1 MDDLMGKIQEVLSD
15 EESMKQLSELAASL
29 FPSSEQNG
37 MGIQWKEYR
46 HMGTTFFEAEANED
60 KEDDSSKQG
69 IDFDLSKLLMIGQ
82 VMSSVSN
89 DKNTE
94 LLLALRPLLKEERQ
108 EKVDKAVKIL
118 KLLAVWSVL
127 KDSGILSDIL

>member
-37 MGIQWKEYR
+37 TEDGCSD
-46 HMGTTFFEAEANED
+46 EAEANEANED

-69 IDFDLSKLLMIGQ
+69 IDFDLSKLLMI
-82 VMSSVSN
+82 
-89 DKNTE
+89 
-94 LLLALRPLLKEERQ
+94 R
-108 EKVDKAVKIL
+108 
-118 KLLAVWSVL
+118 
-127 KDSGILSDIL
+127 SGL

>member
-37 MGIQWKEYR
+37 TEDSHSDEKE
-46 HMGTTFFEAEANED
+46 ESEE
-60 KEDDSSKQG
+60 KDDTSSKQG

-82 VMSSVSN
+82 VMSSVTN
-89 DKNTE
+89 DKNAE

-127 KDSGILSDIL
+127 KDSGILNDFI

>member
-1 MDDLMGKIQEVLSD
+1 
-15 EESMKQLSELAASL
+15 MKRQARLTASL

-37 MGIQWKEYR
+37 TEDGCSD
-46 HMGTTFFEAEANED
+46 EAEANED

-82 VMSSVSN
+82 VKSSVFLSL
-89 DKNTE
+89 DTE

>member
-37 MGIQWKEYR
+37 TEDGCSD
-46 HMGTTFFEAEANED
+46 EAEATEANED
-60 KEDDSSKQG
+60 KEDDSSNQG

>member
-37 MGIQWKEYR
+37 TEDGCSD
-46 HMGTTFFEAEANED
+46 EAEANED

-108 EKVDKAVKIL
+108 EKVDKEVNII

>member
-37 MGIQWKEYR
+37 TEDGCSD
-46 HMGTTFFEAEANED
+46 EAEANEANED

>member
-37 MGIQWKEYR
+37 TEDGCSDE
-46 HMGTTFFEAEANED
+46 TEANED

-82 VMSSVSN
+82 VMRAQSSWRSGSAIS
-89 DKNTE
+89 
-94 LLLALRPLLKEERQ
+94 LGRS
-108 EKVDKAVKIL
+108 ISI
-118 KLLAVWSVL
+118 WSCLPFVPY
-127 KDSGILSDIL
+127 

>member
-1 MDDLMGKIQEVLSD
+1 MDDSMGKIQEVLSD

-37 MGIQWKEYR
+37 TEDGCSD
-46 HMGTTFFEAEANED
+46 EAEANEANED

>member
-1 MDDLMGKIQEVLSD
+1 MPLHCFPPLNRMEQRTGCSD
-15 EESMKQLSELAASL
+15 
-29 FPSSEQNG
+29 
-37 MGIQWKEYR
+37 
-46 HMGTTFFEAEANED
+46 EAEANED

>member
-29 FPSSEQNG
+29 FPSSEQS
-37 MGIQWKEYR
+37 
-46 HMGTTFFEAEANED
+46 GTEDSHSDEEEENEG
-60 KEDDSSKQG
+60 KDDASSKQG
-69 IDFDLSKLLMIGQ
+69 MDFDLSKLLMIGQ
-82 VMSSVSN
+82 VMSSVTN
-89 DKNTE
+89 DKNAE

-127 KDSGILSDIL
+127 KDSGILNDFI

>member
-37 MGIQWKEYR
+37 TEDSHSDKKE
-46 HMGTTFFEAEANED
+46 ESEE
-60 KEDDSSKQG
+60 KDDASSKQG
-69 IDFDLSKLLMIGQ
+69 MDFDLSKLLMIGQ
-82 VMSSVSN
+82 VMSSVTN
-89 DKNTE
+89 DKNAE

-127 KDSGILSDIL
+127 KDSGILNDFI